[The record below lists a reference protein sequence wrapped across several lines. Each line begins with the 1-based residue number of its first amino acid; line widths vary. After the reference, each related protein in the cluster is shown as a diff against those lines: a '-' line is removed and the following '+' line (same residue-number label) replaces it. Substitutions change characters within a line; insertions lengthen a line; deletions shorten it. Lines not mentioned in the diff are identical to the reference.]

1 MKRRIAILL
10 SIFFIFQLCSCAVKE
25 PEPSAETDNTVIEIS
40 RGGTDGDVNKLA
52 ASAVAYTD
60 SFQSADGSVNVEINL
75 EDIYAL
81 DPDIIFMS
89 EFGDTGLHT
98 LEDMFGADPVWQELR
113 AVKNNRV
120 IALEKALFHNK
131 ANKNYNE
138 SYRTMAQY
146 LYPDC
151 EF

>member
-1 MKRRIAILL
+1 
-10 SIFFIFQLCSCAVKE
+10 
-25 PEPSAETDNTVIEIS
+25 
-40 RGGTDGDVNKLA
+40 
-52 ASAVAYTD
+52 
-60 SFQSADGSVNVEINL
+60 
-75 EDIYAL
+75 
-81 DPDIIFMS
+81 
-89 EFGDTGLHT
+89 
-98 LEDMFGADPVWQELR
+98 MFGADPVWQELR
-113 AVKNNRV
+113 AVKNHRV